1 MSRLEQVTLFDNF
14 VPQEKDIYDQAKIK
28 TDREMFKYLKQFI
41 VLEEENI
48 TRYKHKLGYYPKK
61 AHYINGKKVNRQIF
75 NYVKK
80 WLEEI

>member
-1 MSRLEQVTLFDNF
+1 MDTLKQIALFDNF
-14 VPQEKDIYDQAKIK
+14 NVQEKDIYDQAKIK
-28 TDREMFKYLKQFI
+28 TDREMFRYLKQFI

-48 TRYKHKLGYYPKK
+48 TRYKHKLGYYHKK

-80 WLEEI
+80 WLETI